1 VVKLF
6 SSQLLNIKQLNQ
18 LIDEIKQKTELL
30 SKTNKDLEKSEE
42 ELTLINENLEHI
54 IEKKTED
61 IKNREELLSKY
72 VIYSRTDLRGI
83 ITDASDAFCKL
94 SGYSKEELLGK
105 PHNIIRHPDMSSS
118 TYKVMWKK
126 LKSNKSWQGELKNKA
141 KDGSYYWVY
150 SDISPEYDLSG
161 NTVGYISIRS
171 DITDKK
177 EYEIQQAHMQEQAKM
192 AAMGEMIGNI
202 AHQWRQPL
210 TTISTKAT
218 GSLFQK
224 DMGMLNDEAFTQNM
238 ESINEN
244 AQYLSQ
250 TIDIFRNFLKVHKE
264 VKELSIQREITNSI
278 KIVEGSLKNYD
289 ISVDVNICKKSLV
302 VTSIEGELSQVI
314 INILNNAKDALLENQ
329 IEEKQVLIKLYEEN
343 NNAIITIEDNA
354 GGIPI
359 NVFPKIF
366 EPYFTTK
373 HQSQGTGLGLQMS
386 YQIVTESFNGKL
398 YAQNVENGAKFFIE
412 IPLK

>member
-1 VVKLF
+1 
-6 SSQLLNIKQLNQ
+6 
-18 LIDEIKQKTELL
+18 
-30 SKTNKDLEKSEE
+30 
-42 ELTLINENLEHI
+42 
-54 IEKKTED
+54 
-61 IKNREELLSKY
+61 
-72 VIYSRTDLRGI
+72 
-83 ITDASDAFCKL
+83 
-94 SGYSKEELLGK
+94 
-105 PHNIIRHPDMSSS
+105 
-118 TYKVMWKK
+118 
-126 LKSNKSWQGELKNKA
+126 
-141 KDGSYYWVY
+141 
-150 SDISPEYDLSG
+150 
-161 NTVGYISIRS
+161 
-171 DITDKK
+171 
-177 EYEIQQAHMQEQAKM
+177 
-192 AAMGEMIGNI
+192 
-202 AHQWRQPL
+202 
-210 TTISTKAT
+210 
-218 GSLFQK
+218 
-224 DMGMLNDEAFTQNM
+224 M